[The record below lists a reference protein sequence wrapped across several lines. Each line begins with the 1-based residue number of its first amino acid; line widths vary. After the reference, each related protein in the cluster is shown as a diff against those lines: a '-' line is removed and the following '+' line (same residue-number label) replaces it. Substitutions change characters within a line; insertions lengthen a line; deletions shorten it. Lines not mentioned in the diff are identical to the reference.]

1 VDRIRVHYEVRGPAA
16 EIAARAEA
24 LALEQSLE
32 VPRPVVRDEC
42 LENEIQARVESVAPA
57 GDRAHRVAISI
68 PERATAADPA
78 QILNLVFGNAS
89 LHEDVR
95 CVDVELTDSLLAA
108 LGGPR
113 FGIGGLRE
121 VAGVVG
127 RPLTCTALKPMGQ
140 SPEALA
146 DLFRT
151 FARAGIDV
159 IKDDHGLADHDF
171 CPFEARVRACL
182 RAEAEAADATGRRSL
197 YVPNLIG
204 TPDTV
209 FRQLEFARAQGARA
223 VMMSPM
229 LLGLPTFWEVCRRRA
244 DVPVLAHP
252 SFSGAAR
259 FAPELLFGRLYRLF
273 GADAVIFVNFGSRFD
288 AGRDR
293 CARLARNLVE
303 PLSGIRPSLP
313 VAGGGIR
320 VETAAEVAAFYGRDV
335 VLLVGGDL
343 QIEAERVFERS
354 RALVEAVAACG

>member
-1 VDRIRVHYEVRGPAA
+1 MDRLRVHYEVRGPAA
-16 EIAARAEA
+16 EIGARAEA
-24 LALEQSLE
+24 LALEQSVE
-32 VPRPVVRDEC
+32 VPRVVVRDDFVEK
-42 LENEIQARVESVAPA
+42 EILARVESVAPA
-57 GDRAHRVAISI
+57 DDGAHRVTISI
-68 PERATAADPA
+68 PERATAADP
-78 QILNLVFGNAS
+78 
-89 LHEDVR
+89 DVR

-113 FGIGGLRE
+113 FGVAGFRE
-121 VAGVVG
+121 VAGVAG

-146 DLFRT
+146 DLFGT

-159 IKDDHGLADHDF
+159 IKDDHGLAEHDF

-182 RAEAEAADATGRRSL
+182 RAEAEAAEATGRRSL

-209 FRQLEFARAQGARA
+209 FRQLEFAQAQGARA

-229 LLGLPTFWEVCRRRA
+229 LLGLPTFWEVCRRRS

-252 SFSGAAR
+252 SFSGAQR
-259 FAPELLFGRLYRLF
+259 IAPDVLFGRLYRLY
-273 GADAVIFVNFGSRFD
+273 GADAVIFVNFGSRFA
-288 AGRDR
+288 AGRER
-293 CARLARNLVE
+293 CRQLAKNLAE
-303 PLSGIRPSLP
+303 PLSGILPSLP

-320 VETAAEVAAFYGRDV
+320 VETAAEVASFYGRDV

-343 QIEAERVFERS
+343 QVEADRVFERS
-354 RALVEAVAACG
+354 RALALAVAACA